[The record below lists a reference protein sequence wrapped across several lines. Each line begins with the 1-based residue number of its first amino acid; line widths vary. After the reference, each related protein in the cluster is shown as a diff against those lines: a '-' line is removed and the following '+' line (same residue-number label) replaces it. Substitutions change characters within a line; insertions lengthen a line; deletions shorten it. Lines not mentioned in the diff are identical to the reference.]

1 MSESGSKCSPLSEPL
16 HSAPSQCPE
25 RTDRMAYKS
34 HLVESMTTS
43 FGSGYNASKRV
54 FDLVFASSALIMLIP
69 FLLVIGALV
78 RVDSRGP
85 ALFRQDRTGLN
96 GETFVI
102 YKFRTMTVMEDGES
116 ARQATV
122 GDARVSSIGRILRKL
137 SIDELPQLYNVM
149 LGDMSLVG
157 PRPHPPSLD
166 KAFAPKICNYMERYL
181 AKPGITGLA
190 QVEGARGETSTIE
203 AMQRRVDFDIDYVTR
218 ASFSLDIAIIFRT
231 VFVLIFRSNAS

>member
-1 MSESGSKCSPLSEPL
+1 MSHSDPKCGPLNEPLHLEISQFSERTAPMDDKSLSEPMTI
-16 HSAPSQCPE
+16 SVGS
-25 RTDRMAYKS
+25 S
-34 HLVESMTTS
+34 H
-43 FGSGYNASKRV
+43 NAAKRI
-54 FDLVFASSALIMLIP
+54 FDLVFASSALMILIP

-78 RVDSRGP
+78 RLDSRGP

-96 GETFVI
+96 GETFII
-102 YKFRTMTVMEDGES
+102 YKFRTMTVMEDGAS

-122 GDARVSSIGRILRKL
+122 GDVRVSSIGRILRKF
-137 SIDELPQLYNVM
+137 SIDELPQLYNV
-149 LGDMSLVG
+149 LIGNMSLVG

-166 KAFAPKICNYMERYL
+166 KVFAPKISNYMGRYL

-203 AMQRRVDFDIDYVTR
+203 AMERRVNFDLDYVTR

-231 VFVLIFRSNAS
+231 VFVLIFRPNAF

>member
-1 MSESGSKCSPLSEPL
+1 
-16 HSAPSQCPE
+16 
-25 RTDRMAYKS
+25 
-34 HLVESMTTS
+34 
-43 FGSGYNASKRV
+43 
-54 FDLVFASSALIMLIP
+54 MLIP

-166 KAFAPKICNYMERYL
+166 KAFAPKICNYMGRYL

-231 VFVLIFRSNAS
+231 VFVLVFRSNAF